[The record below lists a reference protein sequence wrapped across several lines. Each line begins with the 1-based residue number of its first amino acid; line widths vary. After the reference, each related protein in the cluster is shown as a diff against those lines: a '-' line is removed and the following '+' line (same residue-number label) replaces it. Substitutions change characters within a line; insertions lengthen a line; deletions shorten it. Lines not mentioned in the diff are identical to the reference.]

1 MTPLDTVF
9 ATRPVAGMRPEF
21 LPVAYQRLSDE
32 AAAARIPAVRKA
44 LGAKVVLLGHHYQ
57 RDDVIDFVDHAGD
70 SYGLAMKAVEN
81 HEARTIVFCG
91 VHFMAESADI
101 LSRDDQIVILPD
113 HEAGCSLADMA
124 DLDDVLTA
132 WEDLEELCGEN
143 AVMPVTYINSGA
155 DLKAHVGRNGG
166 TVCTSSNAAAAFDW
180 SLGHRDKVFFFPDQH
195 LGRNTALARG
205 VPDEEMVV
213 WDPREDLG
221 GNTAAAIRS
230 SRVILWKGHCSVHT
244 RFTADH
250 VRRYRAEVPE
260 IRILVHPECTREVVD
275 LADHAGS
282 TSFIV
287 RKVEEAPPGTH
298 WAIGTELHLVHRLR
312 ARHPEQTITSL
323 VPGVCLCATMNRIDP
338 QHLLWVLERLADGE
352 VVNRVEV
359 AEPIASEAR
368 LALDRML
375 AIR

>member
-1 MTPLDTVF
+1 
-9 ATRPVAGMRPEF
+9 
-21 LPVAYQRLSDE
+21 
-32 AAAARIPAVRKA
+32 
-44 LGAKVVLLGHHYQ
+44 
-57 RDDVIDFVDHAGD
+57 
-70 SYGLAMKAVEN
+70 
-81 HEARTIVFCG
+81 
-91 VHFMAESADI
+91 
-101 LSRDDQIVILPD
+101 
-113 HEAGCSLADMA
+113 MA

-132 WEDLEELCGEN
+132 WEDLEELCGAN

-221 GNTAAAIRS
+221 GNTAAAIRG

-275 LADHAGS
+275 LADHVGS

-287 RKVEEAPPGTH
+287 RQVEAAPPGTH

-359 AEPIASEAR
+359 PEPIASEAR